1 MIKTY
6 YLLTKP
12 GIIMGNLIAAVSGF
26 ALASKG
32 HFDGWLFL
40 ATLLG
45 LGSVIASAC
54 VFNNYIDR
62 DIDRKMGRTK
72 HRPLAQGVISGQRA
86 IYFAIFLGVVGFS
99 ILVVYT
105 NLLAVSLAAIGFIIY
120 VGFYTFWKRH
130 SSYATIVGS
139 ISGAIPPVVGYCAV
153 TEKFDM
159 GAAILFMILVLW
171 QMPHFYSIAM
181 YRLTDYSSAS
191 IPILPKER
199 GNYVTKIHILL
210 YIIAFI
216 GATIMLMAFGYTGY
230 AYLITALVLGFAWL
244 WLSIKGFKSH
254 NDKLWARDMFR
265 LSLVIITLLCLMIS
279 FDTAS

>member
-1 MIKTY
+1 
-6 YLLTKP
+6 
-12 GIIMGNLIAAVSGF
+12 
-26 ALASKG
+26 
-32 HFDGWLFL
+32 
-40 ATLLG
+40 
-45 LGSVIASAC
+45 
-54 VFNNYIDR
+54 
-62 DIDRKMGRTK
+62 
-72 HRPLAQGVISGQRA
+72 
-86 IYFAIFLGVVGFS
+86 
-99 ILVVYT
+99 
-105 NLLAVSLAAIGFIIY
+105 
-120 VGFYTFWKRH
+120 
-130 SSYATIVGS
+130 
-139 ISGAIPPVVGYCAV
+139 
-153 TEKFDM
+153 M